1 MSLESESEVGI
12 PIALPPSILPLRSC
26 ELSHQLDCGRHVEFL
41 ANLRRSMISLGFLAA
56 QLLTGYI
63 NMQTPQQEDAV
74 SCGVFVLQTIR
85 SLMKR
90 YRCHRWRRSSNI
102 QGWGQRKT
110 LSLTIIST
118 MRLIVQSIQQQYDAV
133 DKSTSFTVRSNAK
146 KRTSSRFAALL

>member
-1 MSLESESEVGI
+1 
-12 PIALPPSILPLRSC
+12 
-26 ELSHQLDCGRHVEFL
+26 
-41 ANLRRSMISLGFLAA
+41 MISVGFPAV
-56 QLLTGYI
+56 QLPTGYI

-85 SLMKR
+85 SLIKAIPP
-90 YRCHRWRRSSNI
+90 SSVEAIEHI

-110 LSLTIIST
+110 LALTIIST